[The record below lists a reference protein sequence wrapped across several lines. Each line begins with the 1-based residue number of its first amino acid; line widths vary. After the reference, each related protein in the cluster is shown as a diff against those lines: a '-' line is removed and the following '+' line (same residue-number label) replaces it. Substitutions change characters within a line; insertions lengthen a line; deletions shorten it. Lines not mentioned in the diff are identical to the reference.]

1 MGAIAGGAAG
11 YYGGGK
17 VGGGHK
23 VLGALAGAFAGHKL
37 EESFKHGKHGQQGQ
51 QYPPQGGKP
60 GWPF

>member
-17 VGGGHK
+17 VGSGHK
-23 VLGALAGAFAGHKL
+23 LLGALAGAWAGHKL
-37 EESFKHGKHGQQGQ
+37 EDNFKDKHHNNQ